1 LVDAGLFFFRTEK
14 TMGNWEPI
22 FWIFAVGIGW
32 FALLLV
38 LQLLKGNAKKKPP
51 EKTRSL
57 DA

>member
-1 LVDAGLFFFRTEK
+1 
-14 TMGNWEPI
+14 MGNWEPI

-38 LQLLKGNAKKKPP
+38 LQFLKGNAKKKPP
-51 EKTRSL
+51 EKTRSF